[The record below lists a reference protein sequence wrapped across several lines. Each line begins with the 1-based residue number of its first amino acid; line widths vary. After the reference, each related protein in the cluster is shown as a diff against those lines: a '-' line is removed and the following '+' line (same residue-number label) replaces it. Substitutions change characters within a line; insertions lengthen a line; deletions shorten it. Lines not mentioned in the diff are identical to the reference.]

1 MAAVYAF
8 DYSDG
13 STAVVGSSGAAGAA
27 AGASGNVCAELVA
40 GIHIGSSVST
50 AAMCDASAGLS
61 VPVEE
66 LFSLSVHVVDINGL
80 DVTSAAYPY
89 CATLAQHSRAATVA
103 RCDPLFVNVDAGG
116 AASRPAADQQRPA
129 RCVRCRLVLAF
140 ASQSWFAD
148 SIRQIQAIQRREWD
162 GYPFRQL
169 PCFIDKVHGE
179 VDLVQAGAI
188 LRHLARSTTCT
199 AVTLGTAARVDMMLD
214 AVAELRGKLRD
225 VVVVQRLGEGGRCW
239 RRSSSSRRTT

>member
-13 STAVVGSSGAAGAA
+13 STAVVGSSGDVEASAALLQCTRAPQAADVAPADTFAASRRGWSCRCRISLLCHPGGARAA
-27 AGASGNVCAELVA
+27 ARRPPQQPDLHHLHHHCQ
-40 GIHIGSSVST
+40 
-50 AAMCDASAGLS
+50 
-61 VPVEE
+61 
-66 LFSLSVHVVDINGL
+66 
-80 DVTSAAYPY
+80 
-89 CATLAQHSRAATVA
+89 QHSRAATVA